1 MKRDIL
7 NTVADRCEMLFEDLL
22 LNEIPEKKVMSIK
35 LRTFFACVELIKI
48 IGYQNVV
55 DMLSFITTHI
65 YVL

>member
-35 LRTFFACVELIKI
+35 LRTFFTCIQLIEE
-48 IGYQNVV
+48 
-55 DMLSFITTHI
+55 
-65 YVL
+65 